1 MLFYG
6 RLVASNSM
14 GEVWQE
20 GDTLW
25 LNLRDRG
32 MTLVLTSAQLVQ
44 LMELLAN
51 AERTARTPERR
62 GDEIRRLQ
70 ISRARI
76 ADRIEKAKARGR
88 DSGETATE

>member
-6 RLVASNSM
+6 RLLASNAI

-20 GDTLW
+20 EDTLW

-32 MTLVLTSAQLVQ
+32 LTLMLTSSQLVQ
-44 LMELLAN
+44 LMELLGN
-51 AERTARTPERR
+51 AERTARTRERR
-62 GDEIRRLQ
+62 SDEIRRLQ

-76 ADRIEKAKARGR
+76 ADRIEKAKAREK
-88 DSGETATE
+88 DVGEAPTG